1 MSPLFIVAL
10 SLLIVGY
17 AAGMFNKI
25 TKKKKNGK
33 DSVIKLK
40 TRVAAKYIIL
50 NLLKDGT

>member
-25 TKKKKNGK
+25 TKKKNGK